1 MDKEIKLDI
10 ILTIAVFAIAVV
22 LVGFLIPAQINEP
35 GYIKSKYLSPA
46 FAPRMF
52 SIFLG
57 VVALILLGQSVARLK
72 KRPAKREAR
81 PEKQILPAANARW
94 GAILAVL
101 LWVSCCLFL
110 LAVELFGIMVPSIL
124 FLGGLMFYFGQKKWL
139 LILSI
144 MILVPLILYL
154 FLHYIANVQFPT
166 GILFR

>member
-1 MDKEIKLDI
+1 MNRQIKLEI
-10 ILTIAVFAIAVV
+10 VLAIAVFTIAVV

-57 VVALILLGQSVARLK
+57 AVALVLLGQSVARLK
-72 KRPAKREAR
+72 RRPAESEAQSD
-81 PEKQILPAANARW
+81 EKAPPAADARR

-110 LAVELFGIMVPSIL
+110 LAVEFFGVMVPSIL

-154 FLHYIANVQFPT
+154 FLHNIANVQFPA

>member
-1 MDKEIKLDI
+1 MNKEIKLDI
-10 ILTIAVFAIAVV
+10 VLTIAVFAIAVV
-22 LVGFLIPAQINEP
+22 LVAFLIPAQINEP

-57 VVALILLGQSVARLK
+57 VVALVLLAQSLVRLK
-72 KRPAKREAR
+72 KQPKESDAQTG
-81 PEKQILPAANARW
+81 EKAPPDANARR
-94 GAILAVL
+94 GPVLAVL
-101 LWVSCCLFL
+101 LWVSCCLFVL
-110 LAVELFGIMVPSIL
+110 TVELFGILGPSIL
-124 FLGGLMFYFGQKKWL
+124 YLGGVMFYFGQRRWP

-154 FLHYIANVQFPT
+154 FLHNIANVQFPA